1 MGVKEAPSARFRVR
15 VTKMVRPD
23 IIAIYHYWLVPR
35 GRLRVKA
42 EKLAGLRSG
51 FSDDNYLGP
60 LMASRLGTAG
70 AMGNTVVE
78 VSRWVGYEAGVCN
91 RRK

>member
-1 MGVKEAPSARFRVR
+1 
-15 VTKMVRPD
+15 MVRPD

-78 VSRWVGYEAGVCN
+78 VSRVGGL
-91 RRK
+91 

>member
-1 MGVKEAPSARFRVR
+1 VPTARFKVR
-15 VTKMVRPD
+15 VTKFVRPD

-42 EKLAGLRSG
+42 EKLAKIRSG
-51 FSDDNYLGP
+51 LSDDNYFGP

-78 VSRWVGYEAGVCN
+78 VSRVGGL
-91 RRK
+91 